1 MNRNNLLTE
10 GNEFR
15 LPNGSLYSGRY
26 HIHVSKGAMVGARHV
41 NTEHDF
47 LTPVNRTVEDKVKS
61 IQTELLAES
70 TRREKLKVNSN
81 NQSASS
87 SPTSSGSGG
96 Y

>member
-1 MNRNNLLTE
+1 
-10 GNEFR
+10 
-15 LPNGSLYSGRY
+15 
-26 HIHVSKGAMVGARHV
+26 MVGARHV